1 MNSDYLEM
9 IWEGFDESFIIKI
22 LERTY
27 RKLDYSTTN
36 FHENE
41 RVHEEGIDLLCE
53 KDSEKIAIQVK
64 IKPRKKDIKQF
75 NQFLKS
81 ANDKKMVYVYVKSP
95 TKFFKEFIESKKSD
109 VEFWDTNKL
118 HEFLIRNESIDYCCL
133 FFSKHPLILS
143 LLNAHK
149 LIVQKRQTKY
159 VKRKYTN
166 EEITK
171 LWAAKDNIVKIWA
184 PLHFIYLKWNKI
196 LMSKIEK
203 DESEFDDILNMIWE
217 DLRIVYR
224 IAGEKFVSSIEDLSE
239 KYPDLIGL
247 MWKLISQRTGWIEY
261 TVYVDKCSLEESLFF
276 TLYYWICPLFNES
289 KRANMCGFYS
299 CMNYLLENFQRV
311 AKDLEFAI
319 DCVFEALT
327 EVDHLLT

>member
-1 MNSDYLEM
+1 MNSNYLEM

-53 KDSEKIAIQVK
+53 RDSEKIAIQVK

-109 VEFWDTNKL
+109 VEFWDANKL

-143 LLNAHK
+143 LLKAHM
-149 LIVQKRQTKY
+149 LIVQKRRTKY
-159 VKRKYTN
+159 VQRGYTN
-166 EEITK
+166 EEIAK

-184 PLHFIYLKWNKI
+184 SLYFMYLKWNKI
-196 LMSKIEK
+196 LNVK
-203 DESEFDDILNMIWE
+203 N
-217 DLRIVYR
+217 
-224 IAGEKFVSSIEDLSE
+224 
-239 KYPDLIGL
+239 
-247 MWKLISQRTGWIEY
+247 
-261 TVYVDKCSLEESLFF
+261 
-276 TLYYWICPLFNES
+276 
-289 KRANMCGFYS
+289 
-299 CMNYLLENFQRV
+299 
-311 AKDLEFAI
+311 
-319 DCVFEALT
+319 
-327 EVDHLLT
+327 